1 MNGVSGTFKLICALF
16 VIGSALVLWKGP
28 WRPMAPTHADSK
40 AHGIYYCPMHP
51 SFTSDRP
58 GDCSICGMRL
68 VKKESGPSEEVCVLH
83 ECPMMHSG
91 QSCPMLVVAKP
102 GETVE
107 CPMCKEE
114 ILAPK
119 DGQGTKKI
127 LYWTDPMLPGYKADK
142 PGKSPMGMDLVPVYE
157 EGQKVSEGSSVAPT
171 GYAAV
176 LLSTQKQQLIGVR
189 TVPAQKRFLAKTIR
203 TWGRIA
209 YDPELYQAEAEYLQ
223 AQQAFKE
230 ASGQPGFRMVEQVR
244 RLADAAALRLTLLGV
259 GDEMVQEIRKS
270 DQPDKS
276 LLLADP
282 QGRVWVYAFI
292 YEFELPLIKV
302 GQKLLVEIPSL
313 SGKVF
318 EGAIQSMDPVLDPA
332 TRSARVRAILVDADH
347 FLKPEMY
354 VNVSVQVPVGE
365 VLSVPQEAVFDTG
378 LQKIAFVER
387 AQGLFEPRQVVVGVL
402 ADGYYELKEG
412 IAEGEKV
419 VTNGNF
425 LIDSE
430 SRLQSVLHKGASAE
444 HRHGS

>member
-1 MNGVSGTFKLICALF
+1 MNRMSGTFKVICALF
-16 VIGSALVLWKGP
+16 LIGSALVLWKGP
-28 WRPMAPTHADSK
+28 WRPMDRTHADSK
-40 AHGIYYCPMHP
+40 AQGIYYCPMHP

-68 VKKESGPSEEVCVLH
+68 VKKESGPSAEVCVLH
-83 ECPMMHSG
+83 ECSMMHSG
-91 QSCPMLVVAKP
+91 QNCPMLVVAKP
-102 GETVE
+102 GEKVE

-119 DGQGTKKI
+119 DGAPAKKI
-127 LYWTDPMLPGYKADK
+127 LYWTDPMLPGYKSDK
-142 PGKSPMGMDLVPVYE
+142 PGKSPMGMDLVPVYG
-157 EGQKVSEGSSVAPT
+157 EGQERTEGSSAAPK

-223 AQQAFKE
+223 AQRAFKE
-230 ASGQPGFRMVEQVR
+230 ASGQPGSRMVEQAS
-244 RLADAAALRLTLLGV
+244 RLADAAALRLKLLGV
-259 GDEMVQEIRKS
+259 GDEMIQEIRKS
-270 DQPDKS
+270 DQPDQS

-282 QGRVWVYAFI
+282 QGRVWVYAFV
-292 YEFELPLIKV
+292 YEFELPLIKT

-318 EGAIQSMDPVLDPA
+318 EGAIQSIDPVLDPA
-332 TRSARVRAILVDADH
+332 TRSARVRAVLVDTDH

-365 VLSVPQEAVFDTG
+365 VLSVPHEAVFDTG
-378 LQKIAFVER
+378 LQKIAFVEM
-387 AQGLFEPRQVVVGVL
+387 AQGLFEPRQVIVGAL

-430 SRLQSVLHKGASAE
+430 SRLQSVLRAGASTE